1 MKRDID
7 DFSYSDRVESN
18 KKKFSIMSLSENG
31 FKEYIDKDSYTHYY
45 LYEKHLDRYN
55 KEVDERLRIKREC
68 KVRGVIVRGSNNNV
82 NVNNTYELK
91 EEISNEK
98 GEVVTHATHA
108 THDERNVK

>member
-1 MKRDID
+1 MKRDIN

-18 KKKFSIMSLSENG
+18 KKKFSIMSLSDNG

-45 LYEKHLDRYN
+45 LYEKHLDRYI

-68 KVRGVIVRGSNNNV
+68 KVMGVIVRGSNNV
-82 NVNNTYELK
+82 NGNNTNELK
-91 EEISNEK
+91 EEISNEN